1 MTARFNPTKSIGW
14 INRRFRTMV
23 NDLHYA
29 TALSCVG
36 KTDFTFTKIGYVNA
50 ELKDDTTYTL
60 ICTFPNAEL
69 EHYDQIIHYLM
80 RSGKQY
86 HLKTLKT
93 SDKLGTIDPCD
104 TPSTDPNLPQP
115 ATLATS

>member
-14 INRRFRTMV
+14 INRRFRMMV

-29 TALSCVG
+29 TVLSCVG
-36 KTDFTFTKIGYVNA
+36 KTDFAFTKIGYVNA

-69 EHYDQIIHYLM
+69 ENYEQMIDHLM
-80 RSGKQY
+80 RCGKKY
-86 HLKTLKT
+86 HLKTLTTKT
-93 SDKLGTIDPCD
+93 EQVQSAPCE
-104 TPSTDPNLPQP
+104 TPSTDPSPPQP
-115 ATLATS
+115 VISAT